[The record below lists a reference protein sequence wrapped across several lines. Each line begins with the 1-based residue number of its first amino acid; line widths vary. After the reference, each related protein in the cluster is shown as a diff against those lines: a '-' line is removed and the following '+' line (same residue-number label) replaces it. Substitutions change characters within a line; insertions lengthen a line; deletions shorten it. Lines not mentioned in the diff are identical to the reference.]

1 MFIESSAVQV
11 LGKDYLKQDNNLEN
25 NTQNWPWQA
34 NILSNCPYAISNKRE
49 VKFFNCTW
57 FAFLVARTFI
67 LQYGYNDVDRSNI
80 SLSVT
85 EGS

>member
-34 NILSNCPYAISNKRE
+34 NILRNCPYAISNKRE
-49 VKFFNCTW
+49 VKFFNCTQ
-57 FAFLVARTFI
+57 FAFLVAQTFI
-67 LQYGYNDVDRSNI
+67 LCSGYNDADSSNI

-85 EGS
+85 EGR

>member
-49 VKFFNCTW
+49 VKFFNCTR

-67 LQYGYNDVDRSNI
+67 LYCGYNDAFRSNI

-85 EGS
+85 DRR